1 MKKLG
6 KSIILLGITTTAI
19 AVSSMLQAVETI
31 KPEILKQETQRYN
44 HKSANM
50 LDNVF
55 VEGNTKYLPFIF
67 ENSTDKITE
76 DDIKADFSAA
86 GLTVNEIKRTD
97 ELIGTGT
104 TITVKENSDEYNVI
118 VYGDVDGDGYVDTMD
133 SYQIILH
140 VKRPSTNALKGIYL
154 KAGNILNDE
163 DTMADTL
170 DAYQIILFQKGRAPQ
185 LVEVEPTSTIPS
197 NQPPVITLKDS
208 SSIEIKV
215 GESYSQYLDK
225 SNAKATNKY
234 GGDISDK
241 VEVTHNINNAVTGTY
256 YITYS
261 VKDNNGVSANVVTRT
276 VTVKSNSVTPPTPT
290 KRVTSIEVG
299 KMPTN
304 KSYNYGATKADV
316 DMAGATITVNYNIG
330 SPDTVNVTN
339 SMVES
344 VDFSQVG
351 EGTITVKYEGKTAEF
366 KITVLS
372 KITDLTLNKDGQ
384 QNIILSENG
393 NYNTTAKQFTL
404 GTIVEVTPDGG
415 SSLTKDDLAITVKEN
430 NVNTESLKLQPELKD
445 GKILLNGTVSKA
457 GEYDVTISI
466 YDEEIKLE
474 RTIIVESVLTS
485 VKLADETQDVTN
497 LVLLTTQ
504 EKKVNVQIVDQYGNK
519 MNDRLGAKDIVSD
532 TDAILKSTLLDG
544 QIGIVVPEAY
554 STLLKKDTAA
564 VTIKLY
570 EEDNQTIASGDVPAY
585 SIGITI
591 KTSLKIDTTSLST
604 KTLRIVQKASDGTL
618 KDLCTPI
625 TISVE

>member
-6 KSIILLGITTTAI
+6 KSIILLGIATTAI

-76 DDIKADFSAA
+76 ADIRADFSAA

-276 VTVKSNSVTPPTPT
+276 VTVKSNSVTPPITKEIISIVAKDMPT
-290 KRVTSIEVG
+290 KQ
-299 KMPTN
+299 
-304 KSYNYGATKADV
+304 SYNYGATKADV
-316 DMAGATITVNYNIG
+316 DMAGATITVNYNVG
-330 SPDTVNVTN
+330 ESDTVNVTN

-344 VDFSQVG
+344 VDLTQAG
-351 EGTITVKYEGKTAEF
+351 EGIITVKYEGKTATF
-366 KITVLS
+366 KVTVL
-372 KITDLTLNKDGQ
+372 KQITALTLTEDQK
-384 QNIILSENG
+384 QNITLSADG
-393 NYNTTAKQFTL
+393 SYNTVAKQFTL
-404 GTIVEVTPDGG
+404 GTIKEVAQEGG
-415 SSLTKDDLAITVKEN
+415 SKLNIDDLNISIQKDTN
-430 NVNTESLKLQPELKD
+430 DLKD
-445 GKILLNGTVSKA
+445 LKVEAVSETNGDILLKGTTNGAGTYKLVISIYNGTVNLEK
-457 GEYDVTISI
+457 TIKVNSTI
-466 YDEEIKLE
+466 TSAKLYE
-474 RTIIVESVLTS
+474 NENELTNITLTS
-485 VKLADETQDVTN
+485 NNTK
-497 LVLLTTQ
+497 
-504 EKKVNVQIVDQYGNK
+504 NVQIKIFNQYEEEMKEIGAGDILTGIEVD
-519 MNDRLGAKDIVSD
+519 
-532 TDAILKSTLLDG
+532 LKSILTDSTVGIINPEDYSEAMDENVPLLD
-544 QIGIVVPEAY
+544 IM
-554 STLLKKDTAA
+554 TD
-564 VTIKLY
+564 VTGGEGVNRLSIAISIDLEDY
-570 EEDNQTIASGDVPAY
+570 EID
-585 SIGITI
+585 
-591 KTSLKIDTTSLST
+591 KTVLNN
-604 KTLRIVQKASDGTL
+604 KTLRIVQKTSDGTL

>member
-6 KSIILLGITTTAI
+6 KSIILLGIATTAI

-76 DDIKADFSAA
+76 ADIRADFSAT

-104 TITVKENSDEYNVI
+104 TITVKENSDVYNVI

-163 DTMADTL
+163 DTVADTL
-170 DAYQIILFQKGRAPQ
+170 DAYQIILFQKGRATQ

-276 VTVKSNSVTPPTPT
+276 VTVKSNSVTPPITKEITSIVAKDMPT
-290 KRVTSIEVG
+290 KQ
-299 KMPTN
+299 
-304 KSYNYGATKADV
+304 SYNYGATKADV
-316 DMAGATITVNYNIG
+316 DMTGATITVNYNIG
-330 SPDTVNVTN
+330 EPDPVNVTN

-344 VDFSQVG
+344 VDFNTVG
-351 EGTITVKYEGKTAEF
+351 SGAGTITVKYEGKTATF
-366 KITVLS
+366 AVNVL
-372 KITDLTLNKDGQ
+372 KKMTGLTLSEDGK
-384 QNIILSENG
+384 SEVTIEDSG
-393 NYNTTAKQFTL
+393 KTYRTTAKTEQGFTL
-404 GTIVEVTPDGG
+404 GTIKEIAQTDG
-415 SSLTKDDLAITVKEN
+415 STLTKKDLSFSIKKEN
-430 NVNTESLKLQPELKD
+430 EDLEDLEIKLDDSTGE
-445 GKILLNGTVSKA
+445 ILVKGVPHGA
-457 GEYDVTISI
+457 GEYTLTLSI
-466 YDEEIKLE
+466 YDGEFKLE
-474 RTIIVESVLTS
+474 KTIIVESVLS
-485 VKLADETQDVTN
+485 EVKFLEGTTEVTN
-497 LVLLTTQ
+497 LVLSTSEEKVFGIKLINQYKQSMLGLTTD
-504 EKKVNVQIVDQYGNK
+504 NVRANTKSYLEAN
-519 MNDRLGAKDIVSD
+519 
-532 TDAILKSTLLDG
+532 LKAG
-544 QIGIVVPEAY
+544 QIGIVIPETHIDFLNIDIQLLNIVNKLDEEENKY
-554 STLLKKDTAA
+554 VDRLGISIVDDLEQEDIDILKTKKVQIITSTSNEPLCE
-564 VTIKLY
+564 V
-570 EEDNQTIASGDVPAY
+570 
-585 SIGITI
+585 GITI
-591 KTSLKIDTTSLST
+591 M
-604 KTLRIVQKASDGTL
+604 
-618 KDLCTPI
+618 
-625 TISVE
+625 